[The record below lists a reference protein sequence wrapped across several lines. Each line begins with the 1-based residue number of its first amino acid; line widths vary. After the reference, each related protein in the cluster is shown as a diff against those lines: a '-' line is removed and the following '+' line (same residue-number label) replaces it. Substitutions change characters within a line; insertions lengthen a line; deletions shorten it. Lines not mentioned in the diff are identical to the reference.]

1 MAPLLLETSIMLA
14 TARVYDYLKLDRTV
28 SSQLRVRGWEK
39 PKTAAA
45 SGAAAHHA
53 VELTLIES
61 GTVRY
66 NIGAREHVVSA
77 GDVMVVPYEVEHR
90 TTFLTEMRGIAL
102 WIGEDLISEVSD
114 AMGPDVQRGV
124 LTASVLSRSG
134 DRSDGRRMRS
144 LLRVLADE
152 VTEAEAGHTRA
163 AEALADSV
171 VIEMLRRV
179 PRAAKTLGGTRG
191 ARDPRVLRA
200 IAQMNESFADSLSVD
215 DLAKTAN
222 MSRFHFSRLFRDEVG
237 QAPYQYLLKVRLA
250 RAAELLRGGH
260 SSVTEAAV
268 SSGFSDFSRFSRMF
282 KKHTGKLPTEVL
294 REARSA

>member
-1 MAPLLLETSIMLA
+1 MNAVAP
-14 TARVYDYLKLDRTV
+14 VYEFLKLDRAV

-39 PKTAAA
+39 QPTAAS

-53 VELTLIES
+53 VELTLIEA

-66 NIGAREHVVSA
+66 EIGGREHVVTA
-77 GDVMVVPYEVEHR
+77 GDVMVVPHEADHR
-90 TTFLTEMRGIAL
+90 TTFLTDMRGVAL
-102 WIGEDLISEVSD
+102 WIGEDLIREVSD

-124 LTASVLSRSG
+124 LTAGVLARGKSG
-134 DRSDGRRMRS
+134 NQRMRS
-144 LLRVLADE
+144 LLRVLCDE
-152 VTEAEAGHTRA
+152 VTEGEAGHTRA

-171 VIEMLRRV
+171 VIEMLRRA
-179 PRAAKTLGGTRG
+179 PRSAKTLG
-191 ARDPRVLRA
+191 RDPRVLRA
-200 IAQMNESFADSLSVD
+200 IAQMNASFAESLSVD

-250 RAAELLRGGH
+250 RAAELLRSGH
-260 SSVTEAAV
+260 SSVTEAAI

-282 KKHTGKLPTEVL
+282 KKHTGKLPTDVL

>member
-1 MAPLLLETSIMLA
+1 MSSPAP
-14 TARVYDYLKLDRTV
+14 VYDYLKLDRAM

-39 PKTAAA
+39 PRTAVA
-45 SGAAAHHA
+45 SGAAAHQA
-53 VELTLIES
+53 VELTLIEA

-66 NIGAREHVVSA
+66 EIGGREHVVTA
-77 GDVMVVPYEVEHR
+77 GDVMVVPHEADHR

-102 WIGEDLISEVSD
+102 WIGADLIREVSD
-114 AMGPDVQRGV
+114 AMGPEVSRGV
-124 LTASVLSRSG
+124 LTPGVMLRGNAG
-134 DRSDGRRMRS
+134 HGSDGRRMRS
-144 LLRVLADE
+144 LLRILADE
-152 VTEAEAGHTRA
+152 VRDAEPGHTRA

-171 VIEMLRRV
+171 VIEMLRRA
-179 PRAAKTLGGTRG
+179 PRSAKTLG
-191 ARDPRVLRA
+191 RDPRVARA
-200 IAQMNESFADSLSVD
+200 IAQMNASFADALGVD

-260 SSVTEAAV
+260 SSVTEAALAA
-268 SSGFSDFSRFSRMF
+268 GFTDFSRFSRMF
-282 KKHTGKLPTEVL
+282 KKHTGKLPTDVL

>member
-1 MAPLLLETSIMLA
+1 
-14 TARVYDYLKLDRTV
+14 
-28 SSQLRVRGWEK
+28 
-39 PKTAAA
+39 
-45 SGAAAHHA
+45 
-53 VELTLIES
+53 
-61 GTVRY
+61 
-66 NIGAREHVVSA
+66 
-77 GDVMVVPYEVEHR
+77 
-90 TTFLTEMRGIAL
+90 MRGIAL
-102 WIGEDLISEVSD
+102 WIGEDLIREVSD

-124 LTASVLSRSG
+124 LTAGVLSRAG

-152 VTEAEAGHTRA
+152 VTDGEAGHTRA

-171 VIEMLRRV
+171 VIEMLRRA
-179 PRAAKTLGGTRG
+179 PRSAKTLGGTPR

-200 IAQMNESFADSLSVD
+200 IAQMNESFAEALSVD

-268 SSGFSDFSRFSRMF
+268 SAGFSDFSRFSRMF
-282 KKHTGKLPTEVL
+282 KRHTGKLPTEML
-294 REARSA
+294 REARFA